1 MIYDNLL
8 KSLKSHG
15 YAGGDD
21 INSVKAYISK
31 HFNGAVVQ
39 GGETVDVQKAFDEWE
54 VEKQYNE
61 LTGKSQKP
69 SGRRGPR
76 REDIIGALVANRDH
90 DGLDLDDNDLTR
102 KGWKRKHGAYTRDD
116 AAKLDNAGFDD
127 LAHFCADLTQG
138 KVGGRWST
146 KMNSWIQR
154 AERLAKKDLSTF
166 QNESA
171 GADGG
176 FLLPD
181 RMHNEVLA
189 SADETLPALALRRR
203 FETAGPGIKFPVL
216 ADADRSSGEIAGFK
230 LVRTG
235 EGKTIAA
242 DKVTFQSRQY
252 QATKAA
258 RLVEVSNELLND
270 STAVGVGEVLN
281 NAFGRAVGLLQAED
295 WISGKGAG
303 EPVGIL
309 NSSSL
314 YTQAAVG
321 SQPADTI
328 KATNIIDMWSRL
340 PAASQRRAIWL
351 AHPSTLPQLL
361 TLFVIGK
368 TDLGTALSA
377 GGLIYM
383 VSDTAGTPSTLLGAP
398 VHFTEACKPVGDLG
412 DIILCDPNEYI
423 YFLVAGGVRIDT
435 SPHYSFAEDAQT
447 FRVTM
452 RDSGG
457 VWQSTTRRDLQNY
470 ETSPFVALAAR

>member
-1 MIYDNLL
+1 MIYDNVL
-8 KSLKSHG
+8 KSLKAHG

-21 INSVKAYISK
+21 INSVKSYISK

-54 VEKQYNE
+54 VERQYNE
-61 LTGKSQKP
+61 VTGKGQKP
-69 SGRRGPR
+69 SGRRGLR
-76 REDIIGALVANRDH
+76 REDMIGALVANRD
-90 DGLDLDDNDLTR
+90 DRLDLDDNDLTR
-102 KGWKRKHGAYTRDD
+102 KGWRRKTGPYTRED

-138 KVGGRWST
+138 KIGGRWST
-146 KMNSWIQR
+146 KMNDWIAR
-154 AERLAKKDLSTF
+154 SDRLAKKDLTTF
-166 QNESA
+166 QNESS

-176 FLLPD
+176 FLIPE

-203 FETAGPGIKFPVL
+203 FEAAGPSIRFPVL
-216 ADADRSSGEIAGFK
+216 ADADRSSGEVAGFK

-235 EGKTIAA
+235 EGKTITA
-242 DKVTFQSRQY
+242 DKVQFQSRTY
-252 QATKAA
+252 QGSKAA
-258 RLVEVSNELLND
+258 RIVEFSNELNND

-281 NAFGRAVGLLQAED
+281 NTIGRAVGLLQAED
-295 WISGKGAG
+295 WVSGTGAG
-303 EPVGIL
+303 EPVGML
-309 NSSSL
+309 NSASL

-321 SQPADTI
+321 SQTADTI
-328 KATNIIDMWSRL
+328 KATNIIAMWSRL
-340 PAASQRRAIWL
+340 PTTSQRRAIWL

-361 TLFVIGK
+361 TLFVVGK

-383 VSDTAGTPSTLLGAP
+383 VSDTVGTPSTLLGAP

-423 YFLVAGGVRIDT
+423 YFLVSGGVRIDT
-435 SPHYSFAEDAQT
+435 SSHYSFAEDAQT